1 MSSRRTGP
9 APAATGGRW
18 SSCLDSARR
27 PRGMYCDQLH
37 ATVLD
42 ALMLLLKLNQ
52 VTLIELVLGFVGF
65 GDLIGVVFSFIN

>member
-1 MSSRRTGP
+1 
-9 APAATGGRW
+9 
-18 SSCLDSARR
+18 
-27 PRGMYCDQLH
+27 MYCDQLH

-42 ALMLLLKLNQ
+42 AWMLLLKLNQ